1 MAHTEG
7 YLTPYSSVDIP
18 SFLPHPSHW
27 FTDLY
32 ISHTS
37 KASIML
43 RVILLISGNSANLS
57 RSLQMPNNH
66 WMCSLSLTRFAL
78 PAISKASAPGTFIYA
93 LPRSIRH
100 IVLEIIDIIGQMHW
114 ADQAQLFPHRHQ
126 TILSLKSPKLWLC
139 ASHYFMARYADITN
153 SALQD
158 STSSQICKAAA
169 TNPDRG

>member
-1 MAHTEG
+1 M
-7 YLTPYSSVDIP
+7 DIP

-37 KASIML
+37 NASMML

-66 WMCSLSLTRFAL
+66 WLCSLSLPRFAF
-78 PAISKASAPGTFIYA
+78 PAISKAFAPGTFIHA
-93 LPRSIRH
+93 PPRSIRH
-100 IVLEIIDIIGQMHW
+100 IVLEIINLIGQTHW
-114 ADQAQLFPHRHQ
+114 ADQAQLFPHWHQ

-139 ASHYFMARYADITN
+139 ARHCFMARYEDITN
-153 SALQD
+153 SAFQEFNIQPDLQR
-158 STSSQICKAAA
+158 SSY
-169 TNPDRG
+169 

>member
-1 MAHTEG
+1 MAHIEG

-139 ASHYFMARYADITN
+139 ASHCFMARYADITN

-158 STSSQICKAAA
+158 STSSQIYKAAA